1 MASFLALG
9 LPTISSEFDK
19 WRIYFC
25 DERVV
30 PENDPE
36 STFGLYKRTLL
47 TSGVVN
53 LKEHQFVTIKQ
64 GVSGKFSLKLEQNN
78 FPQ

>member
-1 MASFLALG
+1 MASFLAKG
-9 LPTISSEFDK
+9 LPKISSEFDK

-36 STFGLYKRTLL
+36 STFGLYKRTLID
-47 TSGVVN
+47 SGAVK
-53 LKEHQFVTIKQ
+53 LKLHQFVTIRQ
-64 GVSGKFSLKLEQNN
+64 GVSGKFSS
-78 FPQ
+78 